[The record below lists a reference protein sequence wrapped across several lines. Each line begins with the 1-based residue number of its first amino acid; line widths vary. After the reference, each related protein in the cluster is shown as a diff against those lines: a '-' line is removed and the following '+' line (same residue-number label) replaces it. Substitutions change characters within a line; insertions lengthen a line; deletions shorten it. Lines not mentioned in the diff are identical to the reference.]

1 MPTANDDKP
10 NINYRVQLQPD
21 PTDPTKQV
29 RVPMICDRDYPVS
42 LAKIVKRCINE
53 GRIAGLKEEASESIA
68 LAICKQMYNALMEG
82 EDVTF
87 GEYFRVKLYLDG
99 TVEADGALKDS
110 ANRVNMRLMPGT
122 GLKAKLGDFS
132 WHNVDAAS
140 RVTIS
145 NIMTLGQQ
153 VANTLITD
161 QGFAIY
167 GNNLQMVTGDT
178 VVATWDAGGSTP
190 ATATL
195 TPSEVDMS
203 HIKFA
208 TWPEAFA
215 DLDEGTEITFTL
227 TNHPD
232 GAEGAE
238 VITKHK
244 AVVA

>member
-1 MPTANDDKP
+1 MALEKP
-10 NINYRVQLQPD
+10 IVNYRVQQMED
-21 PTDPTKQV
+21 PADRTKKIL
-29 RVPMICDRDYPVS
+29 VPVICDRDQPVS
-42 LAKIVKRCINE
+42 LARIVWRCINE
-53 GRIAGLKEEASESIA
+53 GRIAGLKEEASESVA

-82 EDVTF
+82 ESVTF
-87 GEYFRVKLYLDG
+87 GEHFRVKLFLDG
-99 TVEADGALKDS
+99 TVDQDGALKDS
-110 ANRVNMRLMPGT
+110 ANNVNMRLAPGI
-122 GLKAKLGDFS
+122 GLKAKLADFS

-153 VANTLITD
+153 TKNTLITD

-167 GNNLQMVTGDT
+167 GENLQMVTGDT

-208 TWPEAFA
+208 SWPDAFE
-215 DLDEGTEITFTL
+215 DIDEGTEITFTL

-232 GAEGAE
+232 GAEGVA
-238 VITKHK
+238 VVTTHK